1 MIMKSLLLS
10 FLLLASPYFGFAQD
24 HSQDKIAIEKQVDAV
39 INSWNNHNYND
50 MKDYATEDADW
61 VNVVGMWWKNR
72 KEVQYA
78 HQVFHKVMFQNTPL
92 SKTSVHTRFITN
104 DVAVVHLYWHIG
116 AYTTPNGNHYNEAEN
131 LALMVFVNK
140 AGKWLLTSTENL
152 VINEAAQQSNPVNKM
167 PKE

>member
-1 MIMKSLLLS
+1 MKSLLLS

-78 HQVFHKVMFQNTPL
+78 HQVFHIVMFQNTPL

-140 AGKWLLTSTENL
+140 TGKWLLTSTENL
-152 VINEAAQQSNPVNKM
+152 VINESAQQSNPVSKM